1 MNRLLFP
8 VLAQTYLSQGG
19 HEGSFAMDALF
30 QMRAQKV
37 IFGKLLSLTI
47 NNLRREKAPFL
58 DFLRS
63 HLFQSAGINVH
74 AVANLGGGT
83 RIWMGPTRV
92 ERVFGLNPFAR
103 PRRPL
108 PRTRSRHRPRM
119 GCLGR
124 EEHNSRRNFAHRK
137 FGEF

>member
-37 IFGKLLSLTI
+37 IFGKLLSLNI

-63 HLFQSAGINVH
+63 HLSKFLNDR
-74 AVANLGGGT
+74 NLGASPISAKKSWT
-83 RIWMGPTRV
+83 T
-92 ERVFGLNPFAR
+92 F
-103 PRRPL
+103 
-108 PRTRSRHRPRM
+108 
-119 GCLGR
+119 
-124 EEHNSRRNFAHRK
+124 
-137 FGEF
+137 